1 MSKQFKTAFAGKDLI
16 FEVGKMAMQ
25 ATGALTVRYGDTVVL
40 ATAVISDKP
49 REGTNFFPL
58 TVDYEERMYA
68 AGKISGSRFIKREG
82 RASEDAT
89 LTARFIDRPLRPL
102 FPKGFY
108 NEVQIIITVLSADME
123 NRPDVISIIAAS
135 AALTLAGAPFAG
147 PIAGVRI
154 GEVDGQLTAYPT
166 YAQMAKSNLDLI
178 VAGTDE
184 AVTMVEAG
192 ANELSEEKMVEAIE
206 LAQREMK
213 AVVDLQKKMAKEMG
227 IQKKEYELWTADE
240 ALVDKMSELVA
251 EGLVT
256 AVQTKD
262 KSESY
267 GKIQEMRGKAEET
280 FLTEESAQVDKLRL
294 EEAFDEVLSK
304 IVRKNILT
312 DEKRTDGRAL
322 GEIRPLQIEI
332 GVLPRPHGSALFS
345 RGETQALSVVTLG
358 SLDDEQLIDTME
370 QDATRRYMHHYN
382 FPPFSTGE
390 VKPMRSAGRREIGH
404 GALAERALRPMIPS
418 RGEFP
423 YTIRVVSEIL
433 SSNGSSSMAS
443 ICGSTLS
450 LMHAGVPIKKAVAG
464 IAMGLIAEEGN
475 YKILT
480 DIAGLED
487 HTGDM
492 DFKVAGTREG
502 ITALQMD
509 IKVVGIDAKVM
520 REALA
525 QAREARLFLLDE
537 MAKVIAEPRA
547 ELSPYAPRVFTV
559 QIDQAKIGE
568 LIGPGGKTINGI
580 IDRFG
585 GKEVLGINIEDDG
598 MVMITSVDAEKAQA
612 AAKIVS
618 DMMRVI
624 KPGETFDGTVTRL
637 MDFGAFVEYLP
648 GREGLVHISK
658 MADHRVEKV
667 SDVVKE
673 GDKVKVVVTG
683 IDDQG
688 RTNLSMKD
696 VKQG

>member
-1 MSKQFKTAFAGKDLI
+1 
-16 FEVGKMAMQ
+16 
-25 ATGALTVRYGDTVVL
+25 
-40 ATAVISDKP
+40 
-49 REGTNFFPL
+49 
-58 TVDYEERMYA
+58 
-68 AGKISGSRFIKREG
+68 
-82 RASEDAT
+82 
-89 LTARFIDRPLRPL
+89 
-102 FPKGFY
+102 
-108 NEVQIIITVLSADME
+108 
-123 NRPDVISIIAAS
+123 
-135 AALTLAGAPFAG
+135 
-147 PIAGVRI
+147 
-154 GEVDGQLTAYPT
+154 
-166 YAQMAKSNLDLI
+166 
-178 VAGTDE
+178 
-184 AVTMVEAG
+184 
-192 ANELSEEKMVEAIE
+192 
-206 LAQREMK
+206 
-213 AVVDLQKKMAKEMG
+213 
-227 IQKKEYELWTADE
+227 
-240 ALVDKMSELVA
+240 
-251 EGLVT
+251 
-256 AVQTKD
+256 
-262 KSESY
+262 
-267 GKIQEMRGKAEET
+267 
-280 FLTEESAQVDKLRL
+280 
-294 EEAFDEVLSK
+294 
-304 IVRKNILT
+304 
-312 DEKRTDGRAL
+312 
-322 GEIRPLQIEI
+322 
-332 GVLPRPHGSALFS
+332 
-345 RGETQALSVVTLG
+345 
-358 SLDDEQLIDTME
+358 ME